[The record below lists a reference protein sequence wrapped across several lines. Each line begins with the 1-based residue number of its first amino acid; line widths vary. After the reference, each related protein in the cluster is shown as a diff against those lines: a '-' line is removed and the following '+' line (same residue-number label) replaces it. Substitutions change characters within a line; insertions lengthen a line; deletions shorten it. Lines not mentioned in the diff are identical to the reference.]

1 MLKIMFV
8 DDEKLA
14 LENIQTLLPWQ
25 EVGISVTTC
34 DNALDAL
41 NRMVEERPDILIVDI
56 RMPVVNGLE
65 LISRAKE
72 MYPSIKCL
80 VLSGYG
86 EFELAQMAIERG
98 VQGYL
103 LKPCSKDELLQAIQ
117 KCEEELRKEAQ
128 AKIEHFDQR
137 GKKIEQLYDD
147 LTVLQAETHNIVSVD
162 QIREVTKRHG
172 DFTLL
177 REAALI
183 LMMKYETAIPEL
195 RTIIR
200 ELSQFTFKED
210 ILLEQVASALE
221 TIYHSVDENGSI
233 VDIVLRYVN
242 DHYSMANLTLQY
254 VADQVVHLNAKY
266 LGRRFLKQTGM
277 KFSDYL
283 LHVRMERA
291 LVLLKEDIKLNAATI
306 ADQVGLGNNVQY
318 FYRLFK
324 QYTGYT
330 LNDYRVQLKK

>member
-8 DDEKLA
+8 DDERLA

-25 EVGISVTTC
+25 ELSISVATC

-103 LKPCSKDELLQAIQ
+103 LKPCAKDELLQAIH
-117 KCEEELRKEAQ
+117 KCEEEIQKETQ
-128 AKIEHFDQR
+128 AETERFDQR
-137 GKKIEQLYDD
+137 GKKVEQLYDD
-147 LTVLQAETHNIVSVD
+147 LTILQADANFVTVE
-162 QIREVTKRHG
+162 QIRETAKRYG

-195 RTIIR
+195 RSIIR
-200 ELSQFTFKED
+200 ELSQFSFNED
-210 ILLEQVASALE
+210 ILLHQVASALE
-221 TIYHSVDENGSI
+221 TIYHSVDENGGI
-233 VDIVLRYVN
+233 IDVVLRYVN
-242 DHYSMANLTLQY
+242 DHFSMANLTLQY
-254 VADQVVHLNAKY
+254 VADHVVHLNAKY
-266 LGRRFLKQTGM
+266 LGRRFLKQTGV
-277 KFSDYL
+277 KFGDYL

-291 LVLLKEDIKLNAATI
+291 LVLLKEDTKLNAATI

-330 LNDYRVQLKK
+330 LNDYRDQLKI